1 MKLSALTI
9 GLLCVCMATVANG
22 EECDKIKFSNGKSIV
37 MRSALVEARNGS
49 MEWPW
54 GMSTFS
60 VSIRPPA
67 GDRFAD
73 LFSIIVEPD
82 SEFASM
88 RSDVCADDSGRRSCT
103 SYVTPS
109 SAVVTIYF
117 KNRDGASRELL
128 VQEVRDYVDKKVLTC
143 P

>member
-9 GLLCVCMATVANG
+9 GLLCMFKAAVANG
-22 EECDKIKFSNGKSIV
+22 EECDRIKFSNGKSIV
-37 MRSALVEARNGS
+37 MHSALVEARNGS

-54 GMSTFS
+54 GMKTFS
-60 VSIRPPA
+60 VSVRPPD

-73 LFSIIVEPD
+73 LFSIIVEPQ

-88 RSDVCADDSGRRSCT
+88 RSDACAEDSGRRSCT

-109 SAVVTIYF
+109 GAAVTIYF

-128 VQEVRDYVDKKVLTC
+128 VQDVRDYVDKKVLTC